1 MFAPEAAKIS
11 VAEIVGQ
18 NKDEVGFILGLSP
31 GERQKSYDGEAGD
44 DFVHIVS
51 KQDAFG
57 SASARSLLPSVVD

>member
-1 MFAPEAAKIS
+1 MFAAKA
-11 VAEIVGQ
+11 AEIAIAEVVG
-18 NKDEVGFILGLSP
+18 KDENEVGFILGLSP

-57 SASARSLLPSVVD
+57 SASARSLLPFVVD